1 MKRFFR
7 YIMIAVIGILACAC
21 MFDDSDLKG
30 QLDDI
35 KDRIEKLQG
44 RIDAMNGQLTAMSYI
59 TSGNVITSVT
69 QDSDGKYVITYLD
82 SKNAEKTVVIATM
95 DQMINVPVL
104 GVELDAQNNL
114 YYWTVTVDGETTYL
128 MNNGEKVPV
137 SGYTPKVSVDAEGYW
152 TVNGERIKDA
162 NGLPIEANDG
172 ESCVFRNVEINENGD
187 LVITQGNGNVI
198 TLPVQKV
205 LNLTLSASINT
216 TVVDIAQPV
225 EIVYELTGSN
235 AEGAMVA
242 VAEAEGVEAVI
253 DRDKKVITVTF
264 PDGFQSGYI
273 IALANDYAEH
283 TVLRPVFFEK
293 AKSDKIEIRTAD
305 ELVQFAAD
313 VNAGTGAQLMKAM
326 LMNDIDMKD
335 VAIWTPIGNGKFI
348 GSVSGGNKHVST
360 YEGAAFQ
367 GTFDGQGY
375 SIRNLKLVA
384 DLTADQTAYG
394 LFGILDG
401 ATVKNLTIG
410 APEGDSSEL
419 SFHSANGSDVGVI
432 AGAVMSSTIENCVNY
447 APMYAR
453 GTGVDNVRATMGA
466 FGGFV
471 YADEE
476 KGGSVLKDLV
486 NYGSIKAEGDA
497 NTKNGAT
504 SVMAAGIAGITN
516 GTTTITSARN
526 YVYNCINY
534 GEMTSSVPRTSG
546 IIAAV
551 NQYTTVE
558 LCKNYGDQIN
568 SNAGTRVGMITAT
581 MTFGTMLKDCENH
594 GDAIMTGGTGA
605 QVGGLVCLLNS
616 NTECV
621 ISGGG
626 NYGKIIS
633 DVAASPSGYKGT
645 LVANFSKFE
654 KVENVVAGG
663 SVGTY
668 NGGEYV
674 METITED
681 NYLDY
686 IGKYSAANA
695 EKITN
700 IIFQGEAVQTPGIS
714 TAQDLVDFAAA
725 VNSGASIEKWQDAQ
739 GAVVLLNDIDMKDV
753 AAWTPIGNGKFIGSV
768 SGGNQHISTYE
779 GAAFTGVF
787 DGKGYSIKNIKLVAD
802 LTADQTAYGLFG
814 ILDGATVRN
823 LTIGAPEGDSSELS
837 FHSANGSDVG
847 VIAGAVMSST
857 IENCVNYA
865 PMHAR
870 GTGVDNVR
878 ATMGAFG
885 GFVYADQEKGGSV
898 LKDLVNYGS
907 IKAEGDA
914 NTKNGATSVMAA
926 GIAGITN
933 GATTITT
940 ARNLVHNCVNYGDMT
955 SSVPRT
961 SGIVSAVN
969 QYTDL
974 ELCKNY
980 GDQTNS
986 NTGTRVGMITAIMAD
1001 YTSLKDCENHGDAI
1015 MTGGSGAQV
1024 GGMVCLLNS
1033 ASASISGGGNYGNV
1047 IGDIAAS
1054 QTGYKGLLV
1063 ANFSKFEKVENVVAG
1078 GGIGTYNGGNYV
1090 METVTSDNYMTYI
1103 GKYSSANAAKITN
1116 IIFNGPAEETPG
1128 ISTAQDLVDFA
1139 AAVNSGASIE
1149 KWQAKDGGVNLLA
1162 NIDLSSVE
1170 NWVPIGNAKCV
1181 PGAADPKIE
1190 GFAWTGKFDG
1200 NGRKI
1205 SGLKMMA
1212 AGTEDGANYGL
1223 FGVLAPGAVVQN
1235 FIIDSSCSLEVTS
1248 SAVTASGVVAGY
1260 VYDAT
1265 VRDVTSYASM
1275 TFKGTAGDKKFMSM
1289 ALVGQVYCE
1298 KEGVVM
1304 DSCHNYGEIVAEN
1317 TKNLQAG
1324 ATAYHI
1330 AGLVGFAHAL
1340 KDAPVMTTISDCSN
1354 YGNMTSA
1361 TARTSGIVAAC
1372 NRNIQLSNCINHGDQ
1387 LNTFPKQGGG
1397 RLGNITCNITAGC
1410 SMTGCINYGD
1420 LISTTGARSGGIAS
1434 LTNTAVFENCANYG
1448 EILTDDPNRGL
1459 FWGYNGSVHTWKNC
1473 VAGGKVGTYNNG
1485 SPVYDSY
1492 TEEEKVK
1499 YLGVFKAGVDSVLE
1513 NITYLVGTTE
1523 PGAGEGEAEL
1533 SILFIGNSFTK
1544 DAVEHLPGLLKA
1556 AGLDKIQL
1564 THMYYGGRLVSEYY
1578 AGWSTSSDYK
1588 CYECG
1593 PGATTW
1599 TETTGKTLKQV
1610 AESRSW
1616 DIITIQEH
1624 TGNAAAW
1631 TWNSTAQTNLQGLI
1645 NSAKATQTG
1654 AMPKFYYIMSQAY
1667 FNMGKIGSGSQP
1679 SITWTDQAGM
1689 WDVIA
1694 AFGKNVMANVSF
1706 DGIISTGVM
1715 LQNLRTSPLD
1725 NEMNLTRDGYH
1736 MDNGISRYGAACT
1749 VFETLITPKYGI
1761 KLDNNS
1767 YRYAVENTST
1777 SAYCTPVTDANAP
1790 VALQAA
1796 RHAIANPYEVTD
1808 MSDVKEDLPGNSIG
1822 DVDYEEGSKE

>member
-1 MKRFFR
+1 
-7 YIMIAVIGILACAC
+7 MIAVVGMLSCAC
-21 MFDDSDLKG
+21 MFDDLELKD

-44 RIDAMNGQLTAMSYI
+44 RIDAMNSQLTAMNHI
-59 TSGNVITSVT
+59 TSGNVITSVA
-69 QDSDGKYVITYLD
+69 QDSDGKYVVTYLD
-82 SKNAEKTVVIATM
+82 SKNNEKTVVLATM
-95 DQMINVPVL
+95 DQMINVPML

-114 YYWTVTVDGETTYL
+114 YYWTLTVDGKKSFL
-128 MNNGEKVPV
+128 MNDGEKVPV
-137 SGYTPKVSVDAEGYW
+137 SGYTPNVSVDAEGYW
-152 TVNGERIKDA
+152 TVNGTRLNDA
-162 NGLPIEANDG
+162 NGLPIQANDG
-172 ESCVFRNVEINENGD
+172 ESCVFKSVELNESGD
-187 LVITQGNGNVI
+187 LVITQGNGTVI
-198 TLPVQKV
+198 TVPVQKA
-205 LNLTLSASINT
+205 LNLTLSALINT
-216 TVVDIAQPV
+216 TVVDITKPM
-225 EIVYELTGSN
+225 EITYGVTGTN

-242 VAEAEGVEAVI
+242 LAEAEGLAAEI
-253 DRDKKVITVTF
+253 DREKKAVTVTF
-264 PDGFQSGYI
+264 PEDFQSGYLI
-273 IALANDYAEH
+273 MLANDFAEH
-283 TVLRPVFFEK
+283 TVLRPVFFTK

-305 ELVQFAAD
+305 ELVQFAVD
-313 VNAGTGAQLMKAM
+313 VNSMSGAESMKVF

-335 VAIWTPIGNGKFI
+335 VKTWVPIGNGVFS
-348 GSVSGGNKHVST
+348 GSTSSADKHAST

-367 GTFDGQGY
+367 GIFDGQGY
-375 SIRNLKLVA
+375 SIRNLKMVA
-384 DLTADQTAYG
+384 ELTSEGSVFG

-401 ATVKNLTIG
+401 ATVKNLTMG

-419 SFHSANGSDVGVI
+419 TFSAAGTTDVGVV
-432 AGAVMSSTIENCVNY
+432 AGACKGSCIENCVSY
-447 APMYAR
+447 VPMHVKGNSVDNKRTTMAAFAGFMY
-453 GTGVDNVRATMGA
+453 TGV
-466 FGGFV
+466 
-471 YADEE
+471 EE
-476 KGGSVLKDLV
+476 TEVSVLKDLV
-486 NYGSIKAEGDA
+486 NYGSIKVEPGA

-504 SVMAAGIAGITN
+504 SVHGAGIAGLSNRHTESTFFN
-516 GTTTITSARN
+516 TIE
-526 YVYNCINY
+526 NCVNR
-534 GEMTSSVPRTSG
+534 GEMISAVPRTSG
-546 IIAAV
+546 ILAAA
-551 NQYTTVE
+551 NQCTVIKS
-558 LCKNYGDQIN
+558 CKNYGNQTN
-568 SNAGTRVGMITAT
+568 SANGTRVGMITCVL
-581 MTFGTMLKDCENH
+581 GTQSHLRDCENH
-594 GDAIMTGGTGA
+594 GNAIMTGESA
-605 QVGGLVCLLNS
+605 QVAGLVCLLNDAS
-616 NTECV
+616 VEVT
-621 ISGGG
+621 GGG
-626 NYGKIIS
+626 NYGMIIS
-633 DVAASPSGYKGT
+633 DIAASPASYKGT
-645 LVANFSKFE
+645 LVANFSKFA
-654 KVENVVAGG
+654 KVDNVVAGG

-681 NYLDY
+681 NYMDY

-700 IIFQGEAVQTPGIS
+700 ITFLGEGEKLPGIA

-725 VNSGASIEKWQDAQ
+725 VNSGASLEAWQDEQ
-739 GAVVLLNDIDMKDV
+739 GAVVLLNDIDMRDV
-753 AAWTPIGNGKFIGSV
+753 STWTPIGNGKFHGSV
-768 SGGNQHISTYE
+768 TGTNLHKSTYE
-779 GAAFTGVF
+779 GAAFQGIF
-787 DGKGYSIKNIKLVAD
+787 DGKGYSIRNFKMTAD
-802 LTADQTAYGLFG
+802 LKAEDRVYGLFG
-814 ILDGATVRN
+814 ILDGATVKN
-823 LTIGAPEGDSSELS
+823 LTIGAAEGDASELT
-837 FHSANGSDVG
+837 FHAADTLDAGVFAGVMMASA
-847 VIAGAVMSST
+847 M
-857 IENCVNYA
+857 ENCVNYA
-865 PMHAR
+865 PMYVKGNSTNTR
-870 GTGVDNVR
+870 RT
-878 ATMGAFG
+878 TMAAFA
-885 GFVYADQEKGGSV
+885 GFVYANETTGST
-898 LKDLVNYGS
+898 LKNLVNYGS

-914 NTKNGATSVMAA
+914 NTTNGAASVMAA

-933 GATTITT
+933 GTTTT
-940 ARNLVHNCVNYGDMT
+940 TTRNVVYNCVNHGNMT

-961 SGIVSAVN
+961 SGIIAAVN
-969 QYTDL
+969 QYTDV

-980 GDQTNS
+980 GDQINS
-986 NTGTRVGMITAIMAD
+986 NSGTRVGMITATMSN
-1001 YTSLKDCENHGDAI
+1001 YTTLKDCENHGDAI
-1015 MTGGSGAQV
+1015 MTGGSSAQV
-1024 GGMVCLLNS
+1024 AGLVCLLNS
-1033 ASASISGGGNYGNV
+1033 TSCSVSGGGNYGNI
-1047 IGDIAAS
+1047 IGDIAATS
-1054 QTGYKGLLV
+1054 YKGLLV

-1090 METVTSDNYMTYI
+1090 METVTSDNYMNYI
-1103 GKYSSANAAKITN
+1103 GKYSSATNITN
-1116 IIFNGPAEETPG
+1116 IIFNGPAEEVPG
-1128 ISTAQDLVDFA
+1128 IATAQDLLDFA

-1162 NIDLSSVE
+1162 DIDLSSVE
-1170 NWVPIGNAKCV
+1170 NWVPIGNAKCAA
-1181 PGAADPKIE
+1181 GAADPVIE
-1190 GFAWTGKFDG
+1190 GNAWTGKFDG

-1205 SGLKMMA
+1205 SGLKMVA

-1223 FGVLAPGAVVQN
+1223 FGVLAPGSLVQN

-1248 SAVTASGVVAGY
+1248 SAVTANGVLAGY

-1265 VRDVTSYASM
+1265 VRDVTSYAPM
-1275 TFKGTAGDKKFMSM
+1275 TFKGTAGDTKFMSM

-1317 TKNLQAG
+1317 TVNLQAG

-1340 KDAPVMTTISDCSN
+1340 SEAPVMTTISDCSN

-1372 NRNIQLSNCINHGDQ
+1372 NRNVQLSNCVNHGDQ
-1387 LNTFPKQGGG
+1387 FNTFPKQGGG

-1410 SMTGCINYGD
+1410 SMTGCVNYGD

-1448 EILTDDPNRGL
+1448 EILTDDANRGL
-1459 FWGYNGSVHTWKNC
+1459 FWGYNGSAHTWKNC

-1513 NITYLVGTTE
+1513 NITYLVGTTN

-1556 AGLDKIQL
+1556 AGLDKVQL

-1667 FNMGKIGSGSQP
+1667 FNMGKIGSGSKP
-1679 SITWTDQAGM
+1679 SMTWTDQAGM
-1689 WDVIA
+1689 WDVIS
-1694 AFGKNVMANVSF
+1694 AFGKKVMENVSF

-1725 NEMNLTRDGYH
+1725 NDMNLTRDGYH

-1749 VFETLITPKYGI
+1749 VFETLITPKFGVN
-1761 KLDNNS
+1761 LDGNS
-1767 YRYAVENTST
+1767 YRYTVSNTS
-1777 SAYCTPVTDANAP
+1777 SDAYSTPVTDANAP
-1790 VALQAA
+1790 VAIQAA
-1796 RHAIANPYEVTD
+1796 RHAIANPYVVTD

>member
-1 MKRFFR
+1 
-7 YIMIAVIGILACAC
+7 MIAVVGMLSCAC
-21 MFDDSDLKG
+21 MFDDTELQG
-30 QLDDI
+30 QLGDI
-35 KDRIEKLQG
+35 KDRIEKLQV
-44 RIDAMNGQLTAMSYI
+44 RIDAMNVQLTAMSHI

-69 QDSDGKYVITYLD
+69 QGSDGKYVITYLD
-82 SKNAEKTVVIATM
+82 SKNKEKTVVLATM
-95 DQMINVPVL
+95 EQMINVPVL
-104 GVELDAQNNL
+104 GVELDSQNNL
-114 YYWTVTVDGETTYL
+114 YYWTVTVDGKTTYL
-128 MNNGEKVPV
+128 LNNGEKVPV
-137 SGYTPKVSVDAEGYW
+137 SGYTPKVSVDAEGFW
-152 TVNGERIKDA
+152 TVNGVRINDA

-172 ESCVFRNVEINENGD
+172 ESCVFKSIDRNENGD
-187 LVITQGNGNVI
+187 LVITQGNGSVI
-198 TLPVQKV
+198 TLPVQQAI
-205 LNLTLSASINT
+205 NLTLSAMINT
-216 TVVDIAQPV
+216 TVVDITKPM
-225 EIVYELTGSN
+225 EIAYDVTGAN

-242 VAEAEGVEAVI
+242 VAEAEGVTAVI
-253 DRDKKVITVTF
+253 DREKKVITVTF
-264 PDGFQSGYI
+264 PEEFKSGHM
-273 IALANDYAEH
+273 IALANDFAEH
-283 TVLRPVFFEK
+283 IVLRPVFFEK

-313 VNAGTGAQLMKAM
+313 VNAKTGAESMKAF

-335 VAIWTPIGNGKFI
+335 VASWTPIGNGKFI
-348 GSVSGGNKHVST
+348 GSVAGGNKHVST
-360 YEGAAFQ
+360 YEGAAFM
-367 GTFDGQGY
+367 GSFDGQGY

-447 APMYAR
+447 APMHAR

-476 KGGSVLKDLV
+476 KGGSVLKNLV
-486 NYGSIKAEGDA
+486 NYGSIKADGDK

-516 GTTTITSARN
+516 GTTTIASARN

-581 MTFGTMLKDCENH
+581 MTFGTLLKDCENH

-616 NTECV
+616 NDECV
-621 ISGGG
+621 INGGG
-626 NYGKIIS
+626 NYGRIIS
-633 DVAASPSGYKGT
+633 DVPASQTGYKGT
-645 LVANFSKFE
+645 LVANFSKFT

-663 SVGTY
+663 GVGTY

-674 METITED
+674 MENITED
-681 NYLDY
+681 NYMDY
-686 IGKYSAANA
+686 IGKYSTANA

-700 IIFQGEAVQTPGIS
+700 ITFQGEDVPVPGIA
-714 TAQDLVDFAAA
+714 TAQDLVDFATA
-725 VNSGASIEKWQDAQ
+725 VNTGASIEKWQDAQ
-739 GAVVLLNDIDMKDV
+739 GDVVLLNDIDMKDV
-753 AAWTPIGNGKFIGSV
+753 ASWTPIGNGKFVGSV
-768 SGGNQHISTYE
+768 SGVNSHVSTYE

-787 DGKGYSIKNIKLVAD
+787 DGKGYSIKNIKLIAD

-814 ILDGATVRN
+814 ILDGATVKN

-885 GFVYADQEKGGSV
+885 GFIYADEAKGGSV
-898 LKDLVNYGS
+898 LKDLVNYGT
-907 IKAEGDA
+907 IIAEGDK
-914 NTKNGATSVMAA
+914 NTKNGATSIMAA

-933 GATTITT
+933 GTTTITS
-940 ARNLVHNCVNYGDMT
+940 ARNLVYNCVNYGEMT

-961 SGIVSAVN
+961 SGIIAAVN
-969 QYTDL
+969 QYTDV

-986 NTGTRVGMITAIMAD
+986 NAGTRVGMITATMSN
-1001 YTSLKDCENHGDAI
+1001 YTTLKDCENHGDAI
-1015 MTGGSGAQV
+1015 MTGGSSAQV
-1024 GGMVCLLNS
+1024 AGLVCLLNS
-1033 ASASISGGGNYGNV
+1033 PSCSISGGGNYGNI
-1047 IGDIAAS
+1047 IGDITHTS
-1054 QTGYKGLLV
+1054 YKGLLV

-1116 IIFNGPAEETPG
+1116 ITFNGSAEETPG

-1162 NIDLSSVE
+1162 DIDLSSVE
-1170 NWVPIGNAKCV
+1170 NWVPIGNAICV
-1181 PGAADPKIE
+1181 PGTADPEIT
-1190 GFAWTGKFDG
+1190 GNAWTGKFDG

-1205 SGLKMMA
+1205 KGLKMVA
-1212 AGTEDGANYGL
+1212 AGAEDGANYGL
-1223 FGVLAPGAVVQN
+1223 FGVLAPGALVQN

-1248 SAVTASGVVAGY
+1248 SAVTANGVLAGY

-1265 VRDVTSYASM
+1265 VRDVTSYAPM

-1289 ALVGQVYCE
+1289 ALIGQVCCE

-1317 TKNLQAG
+1317 TENLQAS

-1340 KDAPVMTTISDCSN
+1340 SGATVMTTISDCSN

-1372 NRNIQLSNCINHGDQ
+1372 NRNVQLSNCVNHGDQ
-1387 LNTFPKQGGG
+1387 FNTFPKQGGG

-1448 EILTDDPNRGL
+1448 EILTDDANRGL

-1513 NITYLVGTTE
+1513 NITYQVGSTQ

-1556 AGLDKIQL
+1556 AGLDKVQL

-1631 TWNSTAQTNLQGLI
+1631 TWNSTAQANLQGMI

-1667 FNMGKIGSGSQP
+1667 FNMDKIGSGSKP
-1679 SITWTDQAGM
+1679 SMTWTDQAGM
-1689 WDVIA
+1689 WEVIA
-1694 AFGKNVMANVSF
+1694 SFGKKVMENVSF

-1725 NEMNLTRDGYH
+1725 NDMNLTRDGYH

-1761 KLDNNS
+1761 KLDSNS

-1790 VALQAA
+1790 VALKAA
-1796 RHAIANPYEVTD
+1796 RYAIANPYVVTD

-1822 DVDYEEGSKE
+1822 DVEYEEGSKE

>member
-1 MKRFFR
+1 
-7 YIMIAVIGILACAC
+7 MIAVVGILACAC
-21 MFDDSDLKG
+21 MFDDTELQG

-35 KDRIEKLQG
+35 KGRIEKLQG
-44 RIDAMNGQLTAMSYI
+44 RIDAMNEQLTAMSYI

-82 SKNAEKTVVIATM
+82 SKNIEKTVVLATM
-95 DQMINVPVL
+95 EQMINVPVL
-104 GVELDAQNNL
+104 GVELDSKNNL
-114 YYWTVTVDGETTYL
+114 YYWTVTVDGKTTYL
-128 MNNGEKVPV
+128 LNNGEKVPV

-152 TVNGERIKDA
+152 TVNGARINDA

-172 ESCVFRNVEINENGD
+172 ESCVFKSIERNENGD
-187 LVITQGNGNVI
+187 LVITQGNGSVI
-198 TLPVQKV
+198 TLPVQQAI
-205 LNLTLSASINT
+205 NLTLSAIINT
-216 TVVDIAQPV
+216 TVVDITKPV
-225 EIVYELTGSN
+225 EVAYDVTGAN
-235 AEGAMVA
+235 AQGAMVA
-242 VAEAEGVEAVI
+242 VAEAEGVTAVI
-253 DRDKKVITVTF
+253 DREKKVITVTF
-264 PDGFQSGYI
+264 PEEFKSGHM
-273 IALANDYAEH
+273 IALANDFAEH

-293 AKSDKIEIRTAD
+293 AKSDKIEIRTAE

-313 VNAGTGAQLMKAM
+313 VNAGTGAHLMKAM

-335 VAIWTPIGNGKFI
+335 VASWTPIGNGKFI

-360 YEGAAFQ
+360 YEGAAFM
-367 GTFDGQGY
+367 GSFDGQGY

-447 APMYAR
+447 APMHAR

-476 KGGSVLKDLV
+476 KGGSVLKNLV
-486 NYGSIKAEGDA
+486 NYGSIKADGDK

-616 NTECV
+616 NDECV
-621 ISGGG
+621 INGGG
-626 NYGKIIS
+626 NYGRIIS
-633 DVAASPSGYKGT
+633 DVPASQAGYKGT
-645 LVANFSKFE
+645 LVANFSKFT

-681 NYLDY
+681 NYMDY
-686 IGKYSAANA
+686 IGKYNTANA

-700 IIFQGEAVQTPGIS
+700 IIFQGEVAPAPGIA

-725 VNSGASIEKWQDAQ
+725 VNTGASIEKWQDAQ
-739 GAVVLLNDIDMKDV
+739 GDVVLLNDIDMKDV
-753 AAWTPIGNGKFIGSV
+753 ASWTPIGNGKFVGSV
-768 SGGNQHISTYE
+768 SGGNKHVSTYE

-787 DGKGYSIKNIKLVAD
+787 DGKGFSIKNIKLVAD

-837 FHSANGSDVG
+837 FHSAKGSDVG

-898 LKDLVNYGS
+898 LKDLINHGS
-907 IKAEGDA
+907 IKAEGDK

-933 GATTITT
+933 GTTTIST
-940 ARNLVHNCVNYGDMT
+940 ARNLIYNCVNYGEMT

-980 GDQTNS
+980 GNQTNS
-986 NTGTRVGMITAIMAD
+986 NAGTRVGMITAIMAN

-1015 MTGGSGAQV
+1015 MTGGTGAQV
-1024 GGMVCLLNS
+1024 GGLVCLLNH
-1033 ASASISGGGNYGNV
+1033 ASCTVTGGGNYGRV
-1047 IGDIAAS
+1047 ISDVAS
-1054 QTGYKGLLV
+1054 PQTGYKGTII
-1063 ANFSKFEKVENVVAG
+1063 ANFSNFAKVENVVAG
-1078 GGIGTYNGGNYV
+1078 GGLGTYNGGNYV
-1090 METVTSDNYMTYI
+1090 MEAITSDNYMTYI
-1103 GKYSSANAAKITN
+1103 GRYSSANAAKITN

-1162 NIDLSSVE
+1162 NIDMSSVE
-1170 NWVPIGNAKCV
+1170 NWIPIGNAKCV
-1181 PGAADPKIE
+1181 PGAVDPKIE

-1205 SGLKMMA
+1205 SGLKMVA
-1212 AGTEDGANYGL
+1212 AGAEDGANYGL
-1223 FGVLAPGAVVQN
+1223 FGVLAPGALVQN

-1248 SAVTASGVVAGY
+1248 SAVTANGVLAGY

-1265 VRDVTSYASM
+1265 VRDVTSYAPM

-1330 AGLVGFAHAL
+1330 AGLVGFANAL
-1340 KDAPVMTTISDCSN
+1340 SGAPVMITISDCSN

-1372 NRNIQLSNCINHGDQ
+1372 NRNVQLSNCVNHGDQ

-1397 RLGNITCNITAGC
+1397 RLGNITCLTNAGC

-1420 LISTTGARSGGIAS
+1420 IVSTTGARSGGIVS
-1434 LTNTAVFENCANYG
+1434 LSNTAVFENCANYG
-1448 EILTDDPNRGL
+1448 EVISDDVNRGV
-1459 FWGYNGSVHTWKNC
+1459 FWGYNGSKHVWKNC

-1485 SPVYDSY
+1485 TPVYDSY
-1492 TEEEKVK
+1492 TEADKVK

-1513 NITYLVGTTE
+1513 NITYLIGTTQ
-1523 PGAGEGEAEL
+1523 PGTGEGEAEFN
-1533 SILFIGNSFTK
+1533 ILFIGNSFTK

-1578 AGWSTSSDYK
+1578 AGWSTSADYK

-1593 PGATTW
+1593 PGATSW

-1631 TWNSTAQTNLQGLI
+1631 VWNTAAQNNLQGLV

-1679 SITWTDQAGM
+1679 SMTWTDQAGM
-1689 WDVIA
+1689 WEVIA
-1694 AFGKNVMANVSF
+1694 SFGKKVMENVSF
-1706 DGIISTGVM
+1706 DGIISTGAM

-1790 VALQAA
+1790 VALKAA
-1796 RHAIANPYEVTD
+1796 RYAIANPYVVTD

-1822 DVDYEEGSKE
+1822 DVEYEEGSKE

>member
-1 MKRFFR
+1 
-7 YIMIAVIGILACAC
+7 MIAVVGMLSCAC
-21 MFDDSDLKG
+21 MFDDSELNS

-44 RIDAMNGQLTAMSYI
+44 RIDAMNSQLTAMSHI
-59 TSGNVITSVT
+59 TSGNVITSVE

-82 SKNAEKTVVIATM
+82 SKNNEKTVVLATI

-114 YYWTVTVDGETTYL
+114 YYWTVTVDGKTAFL
-128 MNNGEKVPV
+128 MNEGEKVPV

-152 TVNGERIKDA
+152 TVNDGRINDA
-162 NGLPIEANDG
+162 NGLPIQANDG
-172 ESCVFRNVEINENGD
+172 ESCIFKTIEKNENGD
-187 LVITQGNGNVI
+187 LVITQGNGSVI

-205 LNLTLSASINT
+205 INLTLSTLINT
-216 TVVDIAQPV
+216 TVVDIAQPL
-225 EIVYELTGSN
+225 EIAYEVTGAN

-242 VAEAEGVEAVI
+242 VAEAEGVNAAI
-253 DRDKKVITVTF
+253 DREKKVITVTF
-264 PDGFQSGYI
+264 PEGFASGYM
-273 IALANDYAEH
+273 IALANDFAEH

-313 VNAGTGAQLMKAM
+313 VNAGTGAQLMKVV

-335 VAIWTPIGNGKFI
+335 ITAWTPIGNGVFNGTTSGNTQHSSSYEGAAFQGTFDGQGHSIKNLKMVADLESEGSVFGLFGILDGATVKNLTMGAPEGDVSELTISAAGTTDVGVVAGACIGSCIENCVSYVPMHMKGNSVDNKRTTMAAFAGFMYTGVEENSVSFLKDLVNYGSIKVEPGANTKNGATSVHGAGIAGLSNRHTESTFINTIQNCTNYGEMTSAVPRTSGILAAANQYTVLESCKNYGNQTNSANGTRVGMITCILGTQSHMIDCSNYGDAIMTGESAQVGGLVCLLNDANVEVTGGGNYGKIISDIAAPQTGQKGTLVANFSKFAKVDNVVAGGGVGTYNGGEYVMETITEDNYMDYIGKYTSANAEKITNIIFQAEGVKTPGISTAQDLVDFAAAVNSGASIEQWQDAQGSVVLLNDIDMKDISAWTPIGNGKFV

-360 YEGAAFQ
+360 YEGAAFT
-367 GTFDGQGY
+367 GVFDGKGY
-375 SIRNLKLVA
+375 SIKNIKLVA

-432 AGAVMSSTIENCVNY
+432 AGAVLSSTIENCVNY
-447 APMYAR
+447 APMQAR

-466 FGGFV
+466 FGGFI

-486 NYGSIKAEGDA
+486 NYGSVKAEGGA

-526 YVYNCINY
+526 YVYNC
-534 GEMTSSVPRTSG
+534 
-546 IIAAV
+546 
-551 NQYTTVE
+551 
-558 LCKNYGDQIN
+558 
-568 SNAGTRVGMITAT
+568 
-581 MTFGTMLKDCENH
+581 
-594 GDAIMTGGTGA
+594 
-605 QVGGLVCLLNS
+605 
-616 NTECV
+616 
-621 ISGGG
+621 
-626 NYGKIIS
+626 
-633 DVAASPSGYKGT
+633 
-645 LVANFSKFE
+645 
-654 KVENVVAGG
+654 
-663 SVGTY
+663 
-668 NGGEYV
+668 
-674 METITED
+674 
-681 NYLDY
+681 
-686 IGKYSAANA
+686 
-695 EKITN
+695 
-700 IIFQGEAVQTPGIS
+700 
-714 TAQDLVDFAAA
+714 
-725 VNSGASIEKWQDAQ
+725 
-739 GAVVLLNDIDMKDV
+739 
-753 AAWTPIGNGKFIGSV
+753 
-768 SGGNQHISTYE
+768 
-779 GAAFTGVF
+779 
-787 DGKGYSIKNIKLVAD
+787 
-802 LTADQTAYGLFG
+802 
-814 ILDGATVRN
+814 
-823 LTIGAPEGDSSELS
+823 
-837 FHSANGSDVG
+837 
-847 VIAGAVMSST
+847 
-857 IENCVNYA
+857 
-865 PMHAR
+865 
-870 GTGVDNVR
+870 
-878 ATMGAFG
+878 
-885 GFVYADQEKGGSV
+885 
-898 LKDLVNYGS
+898 
-907 IKAEGDA
+907 
-914 NTKNGATSVMAA
+914 
-926 GIAGITN
+926 
-933 GATTITT
+933 
-940 ARNLVHNCVNYGDMT
+940 VNYGDMT

-961 SGIVSAVN
+961 AGIVSAVN

-986 NTGTRVGMITAIMAD
+986 NTGTRVGMITAIMAT

-1024 GGMVCLLNS
+1024 GGLVCLLNHES
-1033 ASASISGGGNYGNV
+1033 CSITGGGNYGNI
-1047 IGDIAAS
+1047 IGDIAAP

-1063 ANFSKFEKVENVVAG
+1063 ANFSKFDKVDNVVAG
-1078 GGIGTYNGGNYV
+1078 GGIGTYNGGDYV
-1090 METVTSDNYMTYI
+1090 MDAVTSDNYMTYV
-1103 GKYSSANAAKITN
+1103 GRYSTANAAKITN
-1116 IIFNGPAEETPG
+1116 ITFNGPAEEAPG
-1128 ISTAQDLVDFA
+1128 IRTAQDLLDFA
-1139 AAVNSGASIE
+1139 SAVNSGMLIDR
-1149 KWQAKDGGVNLLA
+1149 WQDKSGGVNLLA
-1162 NIDLSSVE
+1162 DIDLSSVE
-1170 NWVPIGNAKCV
+1170 NWVPIGNAVCV
-1181 PGAADPKIE
+1181 PGAADPVIT
-1190 GFAWTGKFDG
+1190 GNAWTGVFDG

-1205 SGLKMMA
+1205 TGLKMVS
-1212 AGTEDGANYGL
+1212 AGTADGANYGL

-1235 FIIDSSCSLEVTS
+1235 LIIDSSCSLEVTS
-1248 SAVTASGVVAGY
+1248 SAVTANGVIAGY

-1265 VRDVTSYASM
+1265 VRDVTSYARM
-1275 TFKGTAGDKKFMSM
+1275 TFKGAAGDKKFMSM

-1317 TKNLQAG
+1317 TVNLQAG

-1354 YGNMTSA
+1354 YGNITSA

-1372 NRNIQLSNCINHGDQ
+1372 NRNVQLSNCVNHGDQ
-1387 LNTFPKQGGG
+1387 FNTFPKQGGG

-1448 EILTDDPNRGL
+1448 EILTDDANRGL

-1492 TEEEKVK
+1492 SEEEKVK

-1556 AGLDKIQL
+1556 AGLDKVQL

-1631 TWNSTAQTNLQGLI
+1631 TWNTTAQTNLQGMI

-1667 FNMGKIGSGSQP
+1667 FNMGKIGSGSKP
-1679 SITWTDQAGM
+1679 AMTWTDQAGM
-1689 WDVIA
+1689 WDVIS
-1694 AFGKNVMANVSF
+1694 AFGKKVMENVSF

-1725 NEMNLTRDGYH
+1725 NDMNLTRDGYH

-1749 VFETLITPKYGI
+1749 VFETLITPKFNVT
-1761 KLDNNS
+1761 LDGNS
-1767 YRYAVENTST
+1767 YRYTVENTSD
-1777 SAYCTPVTDANAP
+1777 SAYSTPVTDANAP

-1796 RHAIANPYEVTD
+1796 RYAIANPYEVTD

>member
-1 MKRFFR
+1 M
-7 YIMIAVIGILACAC
+7 IMVIGMLACAC
-21 MFDDSDLKG
+21 MYDDLQLKD
-30 QLDDI
+30 QLGDI

-44 RIDAMNGQLTAMSYI
+44 KIDAMNEQLTAMSYI
-59 TSGNVITSVT
+59 TSGNVITSVA

-82 SKNAEKTVVIATM
+82 SKNQEKTVVLATM

-104 GVELDAQNNL
+104 GVELDTENNL
-114 YYWTVTVDGETTYL
+114 YYWTLTVDGKTSFL

-137 SGYTPKVSVDAEGYW
+137 SGYTPVVSVDAEGYW
-152 TVNGERIKDA
+152 TVNGERVNDA
-162 NGLPIEANDG
+162 NGLPIQANDG
-172 ESCVFRNVEINENGD
+172 ESCVFKSVEINEDGN
-187 LVITQGNGNVI
+187 LVITQGNGTVI
-198 TLPVQKV
+198 TLPVQNT
-205 LNLTLSASINT
+205 LNLTLSALINT
-216 TVVDIAQPV
+216 TVVDLTKPM
-225 EIVYELTGSN
+225 EITYDVTGTN

-242 VAEAEGVEAVI
+242 VAEAEGLAAVI
-253 DRDKKVITVTF
+253 DREKKIITVTF
-264 PDGFQSGYI
+264 PEEFKNGHM

-335 VAIWTPIGNGKFI
+335 VKTWTPIGNGKFI

-360 YEGAAFQ
+360 YEGAAFM
-367 GTFDGQGY
+367 GSFDGQGH
-375 SIRNLKLVA
+375 SIKNIKLVA

-447 APMYAR
+447 APMHAR

-486 NYGSIKAEGDA
+486 NYGTITAEGDK

-504 SVMAAGIAGITN
+504 SVMTAGIAGITN
-516 GTTTITSARN
+516 GTTNITSARN

-558 LCKNYGDQIN
+558 LCKNYGNQVN

-616 NTECV
+616 NDECV
-621 ISGGG
+621 IIGGG

-633 DVAASPSGYKGT
+633 DVAAAPSGYKGT
-645 LVANFSKFE
+645 LVANFSKFA

-663 SVGTY
+663 GVGTY

-681 NYLDY
+681 NYMDY

-700 IIFQGEAVQTPGIS
+700 IIFKGEDVKVPGIA

-725 VNSGASIEKWQDAQ
+725 VNSGASLEAWQDAE

-753 AAWTPIGNGKFIGSV
+753 TSWTPIGNGKFIGSV
-768 SGGNQHISTYE
+768 SGGNKHVSTYE
-779 GAAFTGVF
+779 GAAFMGSF
-787 DGKGYSIKNIKLVAD
+787 DGQGHSIKNIKLVAD

-814 ILDGATVRN
+814 ILDGATVKN

-898 LKDLVNYGS
+898 LKNLINYGS
-907 IKAEGDA
+907 VKAEGDK

-933 GATTITT
+933 GTTTIST
-940 ARNLVHNCVNYGDMT
+940 ARNLIYNCVNYGDMT

-980 GDQTNS
+980 GNQTNS
-986 NTGTRVGMITAIMAD
+986 NAGTRVGMITAIMAN

-1015 MTGGSGAQV
+1015 MTGGTSAQV
-1024 GGMVCLLNS
+1024 GGLVCLLNH
-1033 ASASISGGGNYGNV
+1033 ATCTVTGGGNYGNI

-1063 ANFSKFEKVENVVAG
+1063 ANFSNFAKVDNVVAG

-1103 GKYSSANAAKITN
+1103 GRYSSANASKITN
-1116 IIFNGPAEETPG
+1116 IIFNGPAEVTPG

-1162 NIDLSSVE
+1162 NIDMSSIE

-1181 PGAADPKIE
+1181 PGAADPVIE
-1190 GFAWTGKFDG
+1190 GNAWTGKFDG

-1205 SGLKMMA
+1205 SGLKMVA

-1223 FGVLAPGAVVQN
+1223 FGVLAPGALVQN

-1248 SAVTASGVVAGY
+1248 SAVTANGVLAGY

-1265 VRDVTSYASM
+1265 VRDVTSYARM
-1275 TFKGTAGDKKFMSM
+1275 TFKGQAGDKKFMSM

-1317 TKNLQAG
+1317 EKNLQAG

-1340 KDAPVMTTISDCSN
+1340 SGAPVMTTISDCSN

-1372 NRNIQLSNCINHGDQ
+1372 NRNVQLSNCVNHGDQ
-1387 LNTFPKQGGG
+1387 FNTFPKQGGG

-1420 LISTTGARSGGIAS
+1420 LISTTGARSGGIVS
-1434 LTNTAVFENCANYG
+1434 LSNTAVFENCANYG
-1448 EILTDDPNRGL
+1448 EILTDDANRGL

-1492 TEEEKVK
+1492 AEEEKVK

-1513 NITYLVGTTE
+1513 NITYLVGTTN

-1556 AGLDKIQL
+1556 AGLEKVQL

-1578 AGWSTSSDYK
+1578 AGWSTSADYK
-1588 CYECG
+1588 CYVCG

-1631 TWNSTAQTNLQGLI
+1631 TWNSTAQTNLQGMI

-1667 FNMGKIGSGSQP
+1667 FNMDRIGSGSRP
-1679 SITWTDQAGM
+1679 SMTWTDQAGM
-1689 WDVIA
+1689 WDVIS
-1694 AFGKNVMANVSF
+1694 AFGKKVMENVSF

-1725 NEMNLTRDGYH
+1725 NDMNLTRDGYH

-1761 KLDNNS
+1761 KLDSNS

-1790 VALQAA
+1790 VALKAA
-1796 RHAIANPYEVTD
+1796 RYAIANPYEVTD

-1822 DVDYEEGSKE
+1822 DVEYEEGSKE